1 MPRTNDTV
9 VYVHEYY
16 PHYMMGDMSCD
27 FTVTIDELRSL
38 QNVDPKDCDQQ
49 DALEK
54 CLEARAKSNV
64 YFSSDLLCEREEMLK
79 IIKRLVSKKRTS
91 LMTEEGMYGFSI
103 KSARDAE
110 SAARRAEA
118 LAEADTW

>member
-16 PHYMMGDMSCD
+16 PHYMSEMACD

-38 QNVDPKDCDQQ
+38 QSVDPEDYDQH
-49 DALEK
+49 DALES
-54 CLEARAKSNV
+54 CLEARAEASV
-64 YFSSDLLCEREEMLK
+64 YFASDLIVEKKKMSK
-79 IIKRLVSKKRTS
+79 VVKRLVNKKRTS
-91 LMTEEGMYGFSI
+91 LMTEEGMYGFSV